1 MSAHAAST
9 QTSTSA
15 TTNSAN
21 DKPQRGLVEGRV
33 AVIHDQVLVGEVLA
47 RALQQ
52 HGYDAHLGGVND
64 TTSHNEVLAAVR
76 ATKAQVVVLDVD
88 RGASGEGARL
98 IGPLSDAGLKVIALN
113 TDTDRS
119 SWGECLHRGA
129 EAVMT
134 PTRTLEG
141 LTTTIDRVSAG
152 LPGMNAAVQQ
162 QHLRA
167 FHSSDASSNRTQ
179 ARRLMASLSPREREI
194 LRHLMRGATVAEIA
208 ADGVVSEATVRTQV
222 KSILIKLEVSSQLA
236 AIVVAR
242 RAGWQPN
249 PLQPAA

>member
-1 MSAHAAST
+1 MFTHAAST
-9 QTSTSA
+9 QTSTST

-21 DKPQRGLVEGRV
+21 NKPQRGLVEGRV
-33 AVIHDQVLVGEVLA
+33 AVIHDQILVGEVLA

-52 HGYDAHLGGVND
+52 HGYDTHLGGVND

-88 RGASGEGARL
+88 RGASGEGVRL
-98 IGPLSDAGLKVIALN
+98 IGPLSDAGLKVIALT
-113 TDTDRS
+113 TDPDRS

-129 EAVMT
+129 DAVMT

-152 LPGMNAAVQQ
+152 LPGMNAAVQH

-167 FHSSDASSNRTQ
+167 FHASDGSSDRTQ

-194 LRHLMRGATVAEIA
+194 LGHLMRGATVAEIA

-236 AIVVAR
+236 AIAVAR